1 MENGNIS
8 IRFVLYVKSSLQ
20 QVVICLLLELLSHTY
35 NRLPF
40 ELYEQSCPRLSTYN
54 FRVMILKY
62 DVGWGTF
69 IIQLYTLTATA
80 KLNYGRPYCYCC
92 LEKNVQFTISD
103 TCLLLRTGDFMWIEK
118 KGKFKAAAKNK
129 YFLSL
134 SITTS
139 VRQFGIIN
147 FTANESLS
155 SCQSIVI
162 FRLFIIP

>member
-1 MENGNIS
+1 MQNGNIS

-40 ELYEQSCPRLSTYN
+40 ELYEQSRPRLSTYN

-62 DVGWGTF
+62 DVSTF
-69 IIQLYTLTATA
+69 IIQLCTLIATA

-118 KGKFKAAAKNK
+118 KGNLKLQQKK
-129 YFLSL
+129 
-134 SITTS
+134 
-139 VRQFGIIN
+139 
-147 FTANESLS
+147 
-155 SCQSIVI
+155 
-162 FRLFIIP
+162 